1 MPPSADFPSG
11 LARLRLYSPPR
22 STSSAGE
29 TRLGAPDRFGEGA
42 TAMIT
47 GCNTNIR
54 HLNKMFHVQTEDS
67 GREHPHII
75 SHVYHGGTIIAS
87 EKSEYRD
94 QIDCEDLDT
103 VVRGLIEQQHKAM
116 LMRLR
121 DGELDAVIDE
131 RLNGGSAA
139 ATQSGD
145 TTATGADT
153 DPAIDGEEP
162 APAVSAAGKG
172 GAPSFGDSTDSEK
185 PLDEVILEYLI
196 DKARVRAN
204 EQKAQPRRDQRSKE

>member
-1 MPPSADFPSG
+1 
-11 LARLRLYSPPR
+11 
-22 STSSAGE
+22 
-29 TRLGAPDRFGEGA
+29 
-42 TAMIT
+42 MIT

-54 HLNKMFHVQTEDS
+54 HLDKMFHVQTEDS

-94 QIDCEDLDT
+94 RIDSDDLDAI
-103 VVRGLIEQQHKAM
+103 VRGLIEEQHKAM

-131 RLNGGSAA
+131 RLNGGGAA
-139 ATQSGD
+139 ATPSGD
-145 TTATGADT
+145 TTAAGADT
-153 DPAIDGEEP
+153 DPAFDVAEP

-172 GAPSFGDSTDSEK
+172 GASSFGESADAEK
-185 PLDEVILEYLI
+185 PLDEVILEYLV
-196 DKARVRAN
+196 DKARVRSQ
-204 EQKAQPRRDQRSKE
+204 EQKNQPRRQQRPKG